1 MTLSNLAKLAAH
13 ELRITIDP
21 ISLGFT
27 DSSELLQHPLP
38 WIGQERA
45 ASATRFGLE
54 MTQPDYNLFVLGEEG
69 SGRSSLLRQEM
80 QAVARHKAVP
90 PDLCFLHNFD
100 NPEKPLALR
109 LPPGE
114 GRLLRQ
120 LLVQLCKTLQK
131 EIPQRLEGQAFKLES
146 GRLENAYQAE
156 EAKAYAELDA
166 FAEARS
172 FALFRENGHL
182 VFTLLDEKGKAL
194 TENHARSLPKE
205 RRVRVDQSE
214 QELRGEI
221 ARYLEK
227 IRPMERVLNEGLA
240 ALRRQ
245 VVKPLLTHELQ
256 EIRLGLKKQIK
267 DSVKLGNYLALLEN
281 DVLDKLDL
289 FRVAEEDD
297 EYRQEEL
304 AAALLR
310 YRVNLVVDNEG
321 QTGAPVILENNPSFR
336 TLFGSI
342 EYQQQDDALV
352 TDFSRIRAG
361 SLLKA
366 YGGFL
371 MLHLRDLVSDEL
383 VWEKL
388 RRFMRNGRLQIEEP
402 AALVTPMATVALE
415 PEAVDLEVKIVLIS
429 SGLHYYEVQEADP
442 AFSRH
447 FRVKVDFVESFLAT
461 AQTYQASAVFVAHT
475 CQRLG
480 LPHFNAQAVAKLL
493 EESHREVD
501 DQSRQSAIFSHSEAL
516 VVESA
521 ALCLARAGTLVMP
534 PDIDAALQAR
544 RLRHDYP
551 DQRLQESITDGDRLI
566 SLTGQAIG
574 QVNALTQIDLGD
586 YRFGFPVRVTARTF
600 AGLGGLLNIE
610 REVELSGPVHDKGV
624 LILQHYLSALFC
636 QLAPL
641 ALNASLAFEQEY
653 HGVEGDSASCAE
665 LYALLSSLSGLP
677 VQQGIAVTGALN
689 QHGEVLPVAG
699 VNEKIEG
706 FFRIC
711 KSAGLNGQQ
720 GVLIPGRTRRQLM
733 LAHEVQEAVAQGL
746 FHVYTVDHVL
756 DGIELLTG
764 HPSGPVRPVGEH
776 GQVSVL
782 GLAQKTL
789 QAYRRACQLADYP
802 KPRHPHGH

>member
-1 MTLSNLAKLAAH
+1 
-13 ELRITIDP
+13 
-21 ISLGFT
+21 
-27 DSSELLQHPLP
+27 
-38 WIGQERA
+38 
-45 ASATRFGLE
+45 
-54 MTQPDYNLFVLGEEG
+54 
-69 SGRSSLLRQEM
+69 
-80 QAVARHKAVP
+80 
-90 PDLCFLHNFD
+90 
-100 NPEKPLALR
+100 
-109 LPPGE
+109 
-114 GRLLRQ
+114 
-120 LLVQLCKTLQK
+120 
-131 EIPQRLEGQAFKLES
+131 
-146 GRLENAYQAE
+146 
-156 EAKAYAELDA
+156 
-166 FAEARS
+166 
-172 FALFRENGHL
+172 
-182 VFTLLDEKGKAL
+182 
-194 TENHARSLPKE
+194 
-205 RRVRVDQSE
+205 
-214 QELRGEI
+214 
-221 ARYLEK
+221 
-227 IRPMERVLNEGLA
+227 
-240 ALRRQ
+240 
-245 VVKPLLTHELQ
+245 
-256 EIRLGLKKQIK
+256 
-267 DSVKLGNYLALLEN
+267 
-281 DVLDKLDL
+281 
-289 FRVAEEDD
+289 
-297 EYRQEEL
+297 
-304 AAALLR
+304 
-310 YRVNLVVDNEG
+310 
-321 QTGAPVILENNPSFR
+321 
-336 TLFGSI
+336 
-342 EYQQQDDALV
+342 
-352 TDFSRIRAG
+352 
-361 SLLKA
+361 
-366 YGGFL
+366 
-371 MLHLRDLVSDEL
+371 
-383 VWEKL
+383 
-388 RRFMRNGRLQIEEP
+388 
-402 AALVTPMATVALE
+402 MATVALE

-544 RLRHDYP
+544 RLRYDYP

-610 REVELSGPVHDKGV
+610 REVELSRPVHDKGV

-677 VQQGIAVTGALN
+677 VQQSIAVTGALN

-711 KSAGLNGQQ
+711 KTAGLNGQQ

-733 LAHEVQEAVAQGL
+733 LAREVQEAVAQGL